1 LLLLLEIKAE
11 TKEEEGIERINGRAT
26 AQYTDTNLVI
36 FPYCSAHV
44 L

>member
-11 TKEEEGIERINGRAT
+11 TKEEGIERINGRAT